1 MSECIGQCP
10 IFKLS
15 VNIAAVYNLIRSLLC
30 GGAVQLSYSALLSG
44 FCCQYLNM
52 MVIICSALLCCLLY
66 LEQLCRALVVV
77 LALST
82 AY

>member
-30 GGAVQLSYSALLSG
+30 GGAVQLSYSALL
-44 FCCQYLNM
+44 
-52 MVIICSALLCCLLY
+52 
-66 LEQLCRALVVV
+66 
-77 LALST
+77 
-82 AY
+82 

>member
-52 MVIICSALLCCLLY
+52 MVICSALLSIVL
-66 LEQLCRALVVV
+66 RIALQRFS
-77 LALST
+77 LALGT